1 MKNLMLEQ
9 QLNEQTGNKFGFKLK
24 SALLNKAT
32 SLCFVDLFYKDGTIL
47 SQEDRI
53 NAETIIKTILPKN
66 FNYEIK
72 FIKNFVAEEA
82 VKEFLIGLMK
92 NKFPSI
98 LCRIQKVD
106 CETENK
112 SVVID
117 VNEKVYDYVLSR
129 NLSKEIESY
138 LMENF
143 SENIKV
149 VFNSYQDKVEE
160 ILDDLNEIEIY
171 DPNDAS
177 ERFIQVSDVEPLVGE
192 LTEDLANYIK
202 DKTVPEENIVICGKV
217 QYIKEYAFQV
227 KSKKKEEKTES
238 ENKNNESVS
247 EENKEEP
254 TSERKYFK
262 FTIEDF
268 TGKMNCVFFA
278 NKNNLELVQKIE
290 PNNQLILQGRLE
302 EDKFS
307 GGVSLRVKS
316 ISRCC
321 LPETFEEK
329 INYKPE
335 PKYYRNVFPEPLE
348 YYAQSNL
355 FSMEDK
361 PINEFLLNNDLV
373 VFDFETTGLK
383 LDGSDKIIE
392 IGAVKVVEG
401 KITERFMCFVDP
413 QMHIPEESTKIHGIT
428 DSDVKGSPI
437 VDEALA
443 DFYKF
448 TRNCYLSG
456 YNIIGFDMAFLL
468 HFGKK
473 AGYNFD
479 NPVLDVYKL
488 AQKYVKGTKNYK
500 LGTIAE
506 KLGVALD
513 NAHRAVYD
521 TIATAEVLLK
531 ISENNIIDPTK

>member
-1 MKNLMLEQ
+1 MLEQ
-9 QLNEQTGNKFGFKLK
+9 KLNEQTGNKFGFKLK
-24 SALLNKAT
+24 SAKLNKTT
-32 SLCFVDLFYKDGTIL
+32 SLCFVELFYKDGTIL
-47 SQEDRI
+47 TQEDRVK
-53 NAETIIKTILPKN
+53 AEEIIKTLLPRN
-66 FNYEIK
+66 FEYNIT
-72 FIKNFVAEEA
+72 FIKNFVSEEA
-82 VKEFLIGLMK
+82 VKEFISALMK

-98 LCRIQKVD
+98 LYRIEKVD
-106 CETENK
+106 CEKENK
-112 SVVID
+112 QVIIS

-129 NLSKEIESY
+129 NISKEIEKY
-138 LMENF
+138 LTENF
-143 SENIKV
+143 SAEISV
-149 VFNSYQDKVEE
+149 EFSSFQDKLEE
-160 ILDDLNEIEIY
+160 VLEPLNDIEIFEPI
-171 DPNDAS
+171 DQSN
-177 ERFIQVSDVEPLVGE
+177 RFIQVSNVEPIVGE
-192 LTEDLANYIK
+192 LTEELAYYIK
-202 DKTVPEENIVICGKV
+202 DKKNPEENVVICGKV

-227 KSKKKEEKTES
+227 KSKKKEETQKK
-238 ENKNNESVS
+238 ENNLAELEGQEESV
-247 EENKEEP
+247 
-254 TSERKYFK
+254 SERKYFK

-278 NKNNLELVQKIE
+278 NKNNIELLQKIE

-302 EDKFS
+302 EDKFA
-307 GGVSLRVKS
+307 GGVSLRVKN

-329 INYKPE
+329 INYRPE
-335 PKYYRNVFPEPLE
+335 PKNYRFVFPEAFE
-348 YYAQSNL
+348 YYAQSDL
-355 FSMEDK
+355 FAVGEKHID
-361 PINEFLLNNDLV
+361 EFLMNNDLV
-373 VFDFETTGLK
+373 VFDFETTGLA

-392 IGAVKVVEG
+392 IGAVKVSKG
-401 KITERFMCFVDP
+401 KIIEKFMCFVDP
-413 QMHIPEESTKIHGIT
+413 EMHIPEESTKIHGIT

-437 VDEALA
+437 INEALA

-488 AQKYVKGTKNYK
+488 AQKYVKGARNYK
-500 LGTIAE
+500 LGTVAE
-506 KLGVALD
+506 KLGVSLD

-531 ISENNIIDPTK
+531 IAENNCVDPNK